1 MNDFNLKVGMAKE
14 TQAMVTEKNIA
25 TEYGSSGSVEVF
37 GTPAM
42 VALMEES
49 ASKAVDKYLPE
60 GFATVG
66 VHLDIKHIAATPIGM
81 NVTANAKLV
90 GIDGKKLFFDVEAFD
105 EKEKI
110 GSGTHQRYII
120 ELDKFLGKAEEK
132 NKHY

>member
-1 MNDFNLKVGMAKE
+1 MNDFNLEIGMAKE
-14 TQAMVTEKNIA
+14 TKSKVTTKNIA
-25 TEYGSSGSVEVF
+25 MEYGSSSVKVF

-49 ASKAVDKYLPE
+49 AAKAVDKYLPE

-81 NVTANAKLV
+81 NVTADAKLT
-90 GIDGKKLFFDVEAFD
+90 GIDGKRLFFDVEASD

-120 ELDKFLGKAEEK
+120 ELDKFLGKVEEK

>member
-1 MNDFNLKVGMAKE
+1 MNDFNLKIGMAKK
-14 TQAMVTEKNIA
+14 TQTRVTTKNTA
-25 TEYGSSGSVEVF
+25 KEYGSSSVEVF

-42 VALMEES
+42 VALMEE
-49 ASKAVDKYLPE
+49 AAIKAVDKYLPE

-81 NVTANAKLV
+81 NVTASAKLA
-90 GIDGKKLFFDVEAFD
+90 GIDGKRLFFDVEASD

-120 ELDKFLGKAEEK
+120 ELDKFLEKAEEK
-132 NKHY
+132 K